1 MTTTTVLLAL
11 FAFLQTAFSQSTIV
25 DKVIEKTTEIP
36 PELVTLLAA
45 VSGAGLATTLSDT
58 TKNYT
63 VFAPTDVAFADLPN
77 GTLAS
82 LLADVPSL
90 QNVLLYHVVEGR
102 VLSTDLS
109 DGLVVTTESGDDIE
123 FEINSG
129 VFIKDSTTELA
140 QVTQADILADNGVI
154 HIINKVLLP
163 PDDDSDSTDSDS
175 TDTGSDDD
183 SDDNDSD
190 DDDSDSAVNKLVP
203 FITLLFTTL
212 ALILLV

>member
-154 HIINKVLLP
+154 HIINKVLSP

>member
-109 DGLVVTTESGDDIE
+109 DGLVVTTESCDDIE